1 MKKNYYQ
8 YKEEENRKEV
18 KLKLNEI
25 KKDILLLIIMNF
37 ILMMLIIWQIFC
49 TNNVI
54 SRVLMMRI

>member
-25 KKDILLLIIMNF
+25 KKDILRLNIMNF

>member
-25 KKDILLLIIMNF
+25 KKDILLLNIMNF

>member
-8 YKEEENRKEV
+8 YKEEENREEV

-25 KKDILLLIIMNF
+25 KKDILRLNIMNF